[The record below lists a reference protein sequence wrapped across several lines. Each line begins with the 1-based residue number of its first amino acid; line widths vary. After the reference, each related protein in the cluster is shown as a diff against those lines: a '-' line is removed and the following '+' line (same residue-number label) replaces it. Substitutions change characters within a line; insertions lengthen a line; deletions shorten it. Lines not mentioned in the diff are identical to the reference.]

1 MSTPS
6 VLMQV
11 RLPASGSVV
20 NYTKNPSAE
29 DGTGSTPTNASA
41 VGGATISRVTTYARQ
56 VTADSQYSYRVQTA
70 STNEG
75 LQLTTAS
82 LPNATTYM
90 SAWIRGTF
98 TAANIRFKINA
109 TTITPTLYETDG
121 AWSWF
126 VTDDTTFTGAQVSG
140 QTAVQVLH
148 TTASADFY
156 VDDVVVSGTLTTA
169 FHGSYAGC
177 RWDGIAHQSKS
188 YLDGRLSNG
197 EPNLSA
203 GVIYDLSNSW
213 LFVSSLVGGGVPDLD
228 IQEQE
233 IVGQGRVFQTAQLNS
248 RTLVLQGVNIVST
261 SLANLH
267 DRRSTLIDYV
277 APGERFIFRY
287 RGNPDFKGGTNDV
300 LELEVVY
307 VKGLE
312 GNWSLPSFEEM
323 VLTLKA
329 HDPLFKATTDT
340 ATALNFISSTTLAYA
355 IRRLSTGGWEIPG
368 GGTGPGMTV
377 YAFAVSP
384 KGHIYAGGTGGSDNL
399 RGWDGSSWADCGVM
413 TGTKVIR
420 ALAFDPSGTVLYI
433 GGKYIN
439 FGGTTC
445 NNVTKYTL
453 PASGVSGG
461 TVAAMG
467 ATAGTNDYVYAIIT
481 VPTSSGH
488 DVYVFGTF
496 TQAGGSSANYCAK
509 WNGTAWSTLGPNTGT
524 ATGIYCA
531 DLAPDNTIYFGG
543 STTSIGTVSAP
554 TGLAVANTTGSLT
567 TGNYNYKVSALT
579 GTGET
584 LPTSN
589 VGSGSNSTGKSVTWN
604 AVTGATGYKVYR
616 QNPLGSGIYT
626 YLTTTTTNS
635 FTDTGQYAIG
645 SALPLSTATDGARTT
660 NVGKYNTTLGYF
672 AGVGQTGT
680 NGAVNAIAIAPDGV
694 GVYAG
699 GAFGA
704 ADGVPANKVAYC
716 NGLIWAALGD
726 NDLGGGVSG
735 GNVQALKVLPTG
747 EVAVGGAHTSLINTL
762 VGTLGANLAYWIP
775 GSIGATGVWAHSD
788 VTFPASTTVYA
799 FLVDHNRQLWI
810 GFDTNGSGST
820 STTTTVTQSG
830 MAGSFLSYPRVFVQG
845 PGVLRYLENLT
856 TAYRVWLNLTV
867 AADEVVTFDLRRGY
881 KTMTSSL
888 NAATRVSRFVAG
900 DLGEFGLRAGDNT
913 LVAYYT
919 GTSGN
924 AAIKVADPNS
934 RLSADR

>member
-1 MSTPS
+1 
-6 VLMQV
+6 MQV
-11 RLPASGSVV
+11 RLPATGTVT
-20 NYTKNPSAE
+20 NYVKNPSAE
-29 DGTGSTPTNASA
+29 DGTSTTPTNASA
-41 VGGATISRVTTYARQ
+41 VGGATITRVTTYARQ
-56 VTADSQYSYRVQTA
+56 VTADSQYAYRVQTA

-82 LPNATTYM
+82 LPNATTYV

-109 TTITPTLYETDG
+109 TTVTPTLYETDG

-126 VTDDTTFTGAQVSG
+126 VTDDTTFTGAQVSA
-140 QTAVQVLH
+140 QTAVQILH

-188 YLDGRLSNG
+188 YLDGRLPNG
-197 EPNLSA
+197 DANLSA

-233 IVGQGRVFQTAQLNS
+233 IVGQGRVFQTAQLNA
-248 RTLVLQGVNIVST
+248 RTLVLQGVTIVST
-261 SLANLH
+261 SLANQH

-300 LELEVVY
+300 SELEVVY

-312 GNWSLPSFEEM
+312 GNWSLPSFEETA
-323 VLTLKA
+323 LTLKA

-340 ATALNFISSTTLAYA
+340 ATALSFISSTTFSYA
-355 IRRLSTGGWEIPG
+355 LRRLSTGGWEVPG
-368 GGTGPGMTV
+368 IGAGGPNTV
-377 YAFAVSP
+377 IYAFAVSP

-399 RGWDGSSWADCGVM
+399 RGWDGSAWADCGVM
-413 TGTKVIR
+413 TGTKVIA
-420 ALAFDPSGTVLYI
+420 ALAFDPSGTVLYV
-433 GGKYIN
+433 GGAFTN
-439 FGGTTC
+439 FGGVAC
-445 NNVTKYTL
+445 NNIAKYTL

-461 TVAAMG
+461 TVAALG
-467 ATAGTNDYVYAIIT
+467 GTPGTNGKVHAIIT

-488 DVYVFGTF
+488 DTYIFGVF
-496 TQAGGSSANYCAK
+496 TQAGGASANYAAK
-509 WNGTAWSTLGPNTGT
+509 WTGAAWTTLGPNSGT

-531 DLAPDNTIYFGG
+531 DLAPDNSIVFGG
-543 STTSIGTVSAP
+543 SITSMGTVSAP
-554 TGLAVANTTGSLT
+554 TGLAVANTTGSLS
-567 TGNYNYKVSALT
+567 TGDYNYKVSALT

-589 VGSGSNSTGKSVTWN
+589 AGSGTNATGKSVTWN

-635 FTDTGQYAIG
+635 LTDTGQYTIG
-645 SALPLSTATDGARTT
+645 SALPLSTATDGSRTT
-660 NVGKYNTTLGYF
+660 NVGKYNTVSNYF
-672 AGVGQTGT
+672 AGLGQTGT
-680 NGAVNAIAIAPDGV
+680 NGQVNAIAMAPDGV

-699 GAFGA
+699 GAFTA
-704 ADGVPANKVAYC
+704 ADGVPANRVAYC
-716 NGLIWAALGD
+716 NGLIWGALGD
-726 NDLGGGVSG
+726 NDLGGGMSG
-735 GNVQALKVLPTG
+735 GSVQALKVLPTG
-747 EVAVGGAHTSLINTL
+747 EVAVGGAHTTLINAL

-775 GSIGATGVWAHSD
+775 GSIGATGVWVHSD
-788 VTFPASTTVYA
+788 VTFPASTTVFA
-799 FLVDHNRQLWI
+799 FLVDHNKQLWV
-810 GFDTNGSGST
+810 GFDNSGTGTISA
-820 STTTTVTQSG
+820 TTTVTQSG
-830 MAGSFLSYPRVFVQG
+830 MAGAFLSYPRVFVQG

-856 TAYRVWLNLTV
+856 TAHRVWLNLTI
-867 AADEVVTFDLRRGY
+867 AADEVVTLDLRRGY

-900 DLGEFGLRAGDNT
+900 DLGEWGLRGGDNT
-913 LVAYYT
+913 IVAYYT

-924 AAIKVADPNS
+924 AAIKLADPNN
-934 RLSADR
+934 RISADR